1 MDSIKTWLG
10 SLPDLRDGYH
20 LDESE
25 AARGKFSICCKV
37 KVKRKEKVERQD
49 KRFIL
54 KRSVVGEMEPRGG
67 VKWVRDIKS
76 LAAEFQFYEEYWK
89 KNSSSSSIPKLVAS
103 FSTFE
108 TEKDDPEKLFAK
120 NGSEYKPRDDLVFA
134 LLLEDLEKED
144 YGYEYTQLTHGLS
157 TEQLPQFVDCLAG
170 FHAETAKVAQDISKN
185 KENMNIWNL
194 GGFWTKDKR
203 QSFNT
208 EVAGIGSRWEAFYGV
223 WSGDILDSV
232 EADQFGIIRTLAE
245 KLNSEVTEVKD
256 VVKKVLPTL
265 GLELSKHCHV
275 LSEVVD
281 SEDRVTIVHGDNKVA
296 NIFYT
301 SDQYAEQKF
310 KWIDF
315 QWAGLGSPTLDLVY
329 IMAGSV
335 QDVENLEPK
344 LEGFLR
350 SYWDQFDKLVKPDP
364 SLEVS
369 EHAFEKRL
377 TNFKFGFLDYCRVVL
392 GYMWDGKL
400 SPQVIQSREGGIN
413 FCLHNRSVKHVC
425 WITQKIIQYL
435 IELQFVHVD
444 QVK

>member
-10 SLPDLRDGYH
+10 SAPGIDGNGYR
-20 LDESE
+20 LDETE

-37 KVKRKEKVERQD
+37 KVKRKEKVGQE

-67 VKWVRDIKS
+67 AKWVRDIKS

-89 KNSSSSSIPKLVAS
+89 ANSSSSSIPKLVAS

-144 YGYEYTQLTHGLS
+144 YGHEYTQLTHGLS
-157 TEQLPQFVDCLAG
+157 IDQLSQFVDCLAG

-208 EVAGIGSRWEAFYGV
+208 EVAGISGRWEAFYGV
-223 WSGDILDSV
+223 WAGDILDSV
-232 EADQFGIIRTLAE
+232 ETDQFGIIRTLVE
-245 KLNSEVTEVKD
+245 KLNREEDDVKD
-256 VVKKVLPTL
+256 VVKKVLPSL

-281 SEDRVTIVHGDNKVA
+281 SEDRVSIVHGDNKVA
-296 NIFYT
+296 NIFY
-301 SDQYAEQKF
+301 SPEADQKF

-329 IMAGSV
+329 IIAGSV
-335 QDVENLEPK
+335 QDVEHLEPK

-350 SYWDQFDKLVKPDP
+350 SYWEQFDKLVKPDP

-369 EHAFEKRL
+369 KDIYDKRL

-400 SPQVIQSREGGIN
+400 NPQVIKSREGGIN

-435 IELQFVHVD
+435 IELQFYTGGI
-444 QVK
+444 K